1 MPTALFSTYDKK
13 GVVPFAKELHSLGWT
28 LLASGGTAKVIAD
41 ANIPVTDIADLVGEP
56 ILGHRVVTLSRQV
69 HAGLLAQRNA
79 QDTEEL
85 ARLNI
90 PFIDLVYINLYP
102 LVETIADSNATMD
115 TVIEKTDVGGPT
127 MLHAASKGRRL
138 IVLDNHDAQEVL
150 IHLKSNQGMLSDSA
164 QLAQMLARKAEKTVA
179 AYCIASAATLT
190 SEGSLERRLLRA
202 AYQQLTGEELKI
214 RFT

>member
-1 MPTALFSTYDKK
+1 MPTALFSVYDKG
-13 GVVPFAKELHSLGWT
+13 GVTQFAKTLNGLGWK
-28 LLASGGTAKVIAD
+28 LLASGGTAKAIAD
-41 ANIPVTDIADLVGEP
+41 ANIPVTDIASIVGEP
-56 ILGHRVVTLSRQV
+56 ILGHRVVTLSREI
-69 HAGLLAQRNA
+69 HAGLLAQNNA

-138 IVLDNHDAQEVL
+138 IVLDDRDAQEVL

-190 SEGSLERRLLRA
+190 SEGSLERRVFRA